1 MEKVVHLLVQHV
13 TPFLYASVVLRCLE
27 TQDRISEALGSVTPS
42 KGPLVFV
49 LECRHDEFV
58 DNGFDSSRCGEISL
72 IPKIKQRP
80 RSHSLIEVARST
92 HGP

>member
-13 TPFLYASVVLRCLE
+13 IPFLYASVVLRCLE

-49 LECRHDEFV
+49 LECRHDEFI
-58 DNGFDSSRCGEISL
+58 DNGFDSSICREISL
-72 IPKIKQRP
+72 VAKIKQRP